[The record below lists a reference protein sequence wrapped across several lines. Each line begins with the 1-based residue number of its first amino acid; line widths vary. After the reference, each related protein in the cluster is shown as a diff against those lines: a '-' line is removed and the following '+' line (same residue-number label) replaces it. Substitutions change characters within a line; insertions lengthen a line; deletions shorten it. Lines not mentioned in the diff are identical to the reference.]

1 MAQVAISGK
10 VTGKQG
16 EPAVTIKE
24 LGSNGFK
31 VAEFSVVDTEYF
43 YHKGD
48 DKPGQFYR
56 VRVTGKQAEWADQL
70 ERGDFLYVT
79 GQLVAKVFNDKTY
92 LNIEDARYNAP
103 RKEGGGSG
111 GGASLF

>member
-16 EPAVTIKE
+16 EPAVTVKE
-24 LGSNGFK
+24 LGDRGFK

-70 ERGDFLYVT
+70 ERGDFVYVT
-79 GQLVAKVFNDKTY
+79 GQLVAKVYNDKTY

-103 RKEGGGSG
+103 RKDAPASSG
-111 GGASLF
+111 EPLF

>member
-16 EPAVTIKE
+16 EAAVTIKE

-70 ERGDFLYVT
+70 ERGDFVYVT
-79 GQLVAKVFNDKTY
+79 GQLVAKVYNDKTY
-92 LNIEDARYNAP
+92 LNVEDARYNAP
-103 RKEGGGSG
+103 RKDAPANDSKP
-111 GGASLF
+111 LF

>member
-1 MAQVAISGK
+1 MAQIAISGK
-10 VTGKQG
+10 ITGKQG

-48 DKPGQFYR
+48 ASDKPGQFYSC
-56 VRVTGKQAEWADQL
+56 RVTGKQAEWATQL
-70 ERGDFLYVT
+70 ERGDFVYVT
-79 GQLVAKVFNDKTY
+79 GQLVKREYNDRTY

-103 RKEGGGSG
+103 RKERNDEP
-111 GGASLF
+111 AF

>member
-1 MAQVAISGK
+1 MARISISGK

-16 EPAVTIKE
+16 EPAVTIRE
-24 LGSNGFK
+24 LGQNGFK

-56 VRVTGKQAEWADQL
+56 ARVTGKQAEWAEQL
-70 ERGDFLYVT
+70 ERGDFISVS
-79 GQLVAKVFNDKTY
+79 GQLVAKEYNGRTY
-92 LNIEDARYNAP
+92 LNIEDASYNAP
-103 RKEGGGSG
+103 RKDTPSRGGS
-111 GGASLF
+111 ADLF